1 MEQEEFI
8 QSVKA
13 QREKD
18 EDKKAKGT
26 HNGHRAKVNETEIF
40 KML

>member
-1 MEQEEFI
+1 LEHEEFI
-8 QSVKA
+8 QPVKA

-26 HNGHRAKVNETEIF
+26 YNGQKAEVNETEIF